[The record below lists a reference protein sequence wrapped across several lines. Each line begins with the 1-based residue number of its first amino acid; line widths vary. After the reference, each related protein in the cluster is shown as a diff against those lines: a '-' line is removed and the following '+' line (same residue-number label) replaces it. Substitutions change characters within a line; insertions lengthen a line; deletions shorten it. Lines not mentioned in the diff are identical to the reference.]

1 MPMSVLLS
9 VRHRSR
15 ARDVVAGAA
24 AGRPLDAAL
33 DHHRGRKVR
42 STILTN
48 LAWAFGYNLIA
59 LALAVAGVL
68 QPVLAAAIMASSSL
82 LLVVN
87 SLRLSRLPD
96 PIPGAIL
103 EPPPSGEPDS
113 VLVSAFL

>member
-1 MPMSVLLS
+1 MLPWIITV
-9 VRHRSR
+9 
-15 ARDVVAGAA
+15 AR
-24 AGRPLDAAL
+24 R
-33 DHHRGRKVR
+33 VR

-59 LALAVAGVL
+59 LTLAALGLL

-103 EPPPSGEPDS
+103 EPQPSAELDS
-113 VLVSAFL
+113 VRRGLGVPVMAGPAIERG